1 MKLRHI
7 IKKHSHANSIL
18 FISHKTN
25 FDQERRTF
33 PCLTKILN
41 ENNYNFFYLSK
52 TAPKM
57 TTNNV
62 IFDRSSFWTIIHD
75 HQSSNFYR
83 TEENLRNEFFIID
96 NIIQNEP
103 INESDLLIMIVHI
116 YKKLN
121 QPRVVNQ
128 QRPWQRAH
136 QHTRT

>member
-1 MKLRHI
+1 
-7 IKKHSHANSIL
+7 
-18 FISHKTN
+18 
-25 FDQERRTF
+25 
-33 PCLTKILN
+33 
-41 ENNYNFFYLSK
+41 
-52 TAPKM
+52 M

-116 YKKLN
+116 YKKLS
-121 QPRVVNQ
+121 QPRVVYQ
-128 QRPWQRAH
+128 QRPWQRARQNTH
-136 QHTRT
+136 S

>member
-25 FDQERRTF
+25 FDQEQRTF
-33 PCLTKILN
+33 PCPTKILI
-41 ENNYNFFYLSK
+41 ENNFYFYLSNIEQK
-52 TAPKM
+52 KM

-116 YKKLN
+116 YKKLS